1 MIHINAAINETKKQ
15 WWSLRDPRHFQILF
29 FLAFISY
36 GLLKLGWS
44 ADLEKFGVIIGVAL
58 LTQFVFLK
66 VFKKGM
72 SSLKSAMITA
82 LGLCMLLQAD
92 QLWIYALAAFIGI
105 ASKFL
110 VRVKHK
116 HIFNPANLGIV
127 SAILITGQAWVSP
140 GQWGNSTTLVF
151 FMIAAGLMVLL
162 GVGRIDTSVVF
173 FLTYLA
179 LIIARDILYL
189 GWGWDVVLHK
199 ISNGTF
205 LLFTFF
211 MITDP
216 MTIPNHRKS
225 RIIWSALMAGLVFV
239 FAAKFYVHTSAIWVL
254 FFISPLTP
262 FFDMLF
268 KAKKYEWRKPMFN
281 SLK

>member
-1 MIHINAAINETKKQ
+1 MIHMNTAKNETNNA
-15 WWSLRDPRHFQILF
+15 WWSVKDPRNFQILF
-29 FLAFISY
+29 FFSFISY
-36 GLLKLGWS
+36 GLLNLGWA
-44 ADLEKFGVIIGVAL
+44 ADIAKFGIIIGVAL
-58 LTQFVFLK
+58 ATQFVFLK
-66 VFKKGM
+66 IVKKGM
-72 SSLKSAMITA
+72 ASLKSAMITA

-92 QLWIYALAAFIGI
+92 HLWIYAIAAFVGI

-110 VRVKHK
+110 IRFKHK

-127 SAILITGQAWVSP
+127 SAIILTGQAWVSP
-140 GQWGNSTTLVF
+140 GQWGNSTTLIF
-151 FMIAAGLMVLL
+151 FMVAAGLMVLL

-173 FLTYLA
+173 ILSYLA
-179 LIIARDILYL
+179 LVVARDIIYL

-199 ISNGTF
+199 MSNGTF

-225 RIIWSALMAGLVFV
+225 RILWSIIMAALVFI
-239 FAAKFYVHTSAIWVL
+239 FSARFYVHTSAIWVL

-262 FFDMLF
+262 FFDSLF
-268 KAKKYEWRKPMFN
+268 RAKKYQWRA
-281 SLK
+281 SISQ